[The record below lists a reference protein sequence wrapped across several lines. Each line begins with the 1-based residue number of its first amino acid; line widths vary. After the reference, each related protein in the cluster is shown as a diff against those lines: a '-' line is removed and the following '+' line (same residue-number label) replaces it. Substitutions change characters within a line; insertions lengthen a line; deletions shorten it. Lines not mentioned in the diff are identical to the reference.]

1 MISNKVKFSAVAL
14 TVLLAVAPIT
24 MAREF
29 ADIYSECG
37 LGAMIFPDNKT
48 GAVITNITSDLGT
61 TAFSSDISSPD
72 TCKGGQAK
80 TAAFIHDS
88 YESLERDIARG
99 QGEYLDTLM
108 MLAGVSRDAQK
119 TILSALRDDFASYV
133 ASQDY
138 TSQTQFQKAESL
150 YNILYSQLDASID
163 SNG

>member
-61 TAFSSDISSPD
+61 T
-72 TCKGGQAK
+72 
-80 TAAFIHDS
+80 AFIHDS